1 MEIIWSKPF
10 KADVKYY
17 FKKKR
22 YTKIIDDIDKAT
34 IELQAGNFIGD
45 KLEGLP
51 IPANTAVYKVRL
63 PNSSI
68 NVGKSGG
75 FRLLYYVAIA
85 DKIYLAK
92 IYSKK
97 DDNRIPTD
105 AQIAELINGL
115 F

>member
-10 KADVKYY
+10 EADVKYY

-22 YTKIIDDIDKAT
+22 YTKILDDIDKAT

-45 KLEGLP
+45 KLEGIP
-51 IPANTAVYKVRL
+51 FPANTAVYKVRL

-75 FRLLYYVAIA
+75 FRLLYYNI
-85 DKIYLAK
+85 L
-92 IYSKK
+92 
-97 DDNRIPTD
+97 
-105 AQIAELINGL
+105 
-115 F
+115 

>member
-1 MEIIWSKPF
+1 MEIIWSAHF
-10 KADVKYY
+10 KSDVKYY

-22 YTKIIDDIDKAT
+22 YTKILDDIDIAVN
-34 IELQAGNFIGD
+34 ELQTGNFIGD
-45 KLEGLP
+45 KLEGLTL
-51 IPANTAVYKVRL
+51 PANTSAYKVRL

-68 NVGKSGG
+68 NSGKSGG

-85 DKIYLAK
+85 DEIYLLT

-105 AQIAELINGL
+105 AQIAELINTL
-115 F
+115 L

>member
-1 MEIIWSKPF
+1 MLSIIS
-10 KADVKYY
+10 
-17 FKKKR
+17 KKKR
-22 YTKIIDDIDKAT
+22 YTKILNDIDTAVNE
-34 IELQAGNFIGD
+34 IQAGNFIGD
-45 KLEGLP
+45 KLEGLN
-51 IPANTAVYKVRL
+51 IPLNTAVYKVRL

-97 DDNRIPTD
+97 DDNRIPSD
-105 AQIAELINGL
+105 AQIAELINTL
-115 F
+115 L